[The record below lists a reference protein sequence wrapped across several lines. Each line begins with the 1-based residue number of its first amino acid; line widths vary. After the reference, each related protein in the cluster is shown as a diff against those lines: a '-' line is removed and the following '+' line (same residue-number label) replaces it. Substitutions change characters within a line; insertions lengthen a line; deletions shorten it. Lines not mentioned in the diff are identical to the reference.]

1 MNKGYSYVLVEVGI
15 NSLSLKLQNEC
26 LFMHWTHVAT
36 AALFNR
42 LRVLH
47 QHDAVKLGAKFGD

>member
-1 MNKGYSYVLVEVGI
+1 MLVEVGI